1 MYLWNR
7 YRVSDI
13 VRFINDTYFFQTFVP
28 PLPVDDGVEDDL
40 IIVEPDDAVDAV
52 VDSGAAAVKSGAAA
66 TADGQPNPYLQPTPA
81 DHGSPRAQVDT
92 PPDIDPASLPVD
104 PSTSSSRQGRHDS
117 AASSER
123 PSKRR
128 RSRPSSR
135 DNDYDNGDDAGRSH
149 KSRKRSPSGQMHIEV
164 I

>member
-104 PSTSSSRQGRHDS
+104 PHKGKHFSPNNPANYVIIALVLLSFIGSYRLKETSYSFQ
-117 AASSER
+117 
-123 PSKRR
+123 
-128 RSRPSSR
+128 
-135 DNDYDNGDDAGRSH
+135 
-149 KSRKRSPSGQMHIEV
+149 
-164 I
+164 